1 MGADWLNAV
10 GWLLI
15 GLHMMILV
23 MAIIDGKGNCIG
35 ESIAAALIIAW
46 EISYAIRNG

>member
-1 MGADWLNAV
+1 MGANWLNAV

-15 GLHMMILV
+15 GLHMMILA

-35 ESIAAALIIAW
+35 ESIAAILIIAW
-46 EISYAIRNG
+46 EISYAIRNR